1 MIPQLKKSEKVAWL
15 SNNHKKFCVLPW
27 INLNTNPD
35 GKLKLCCNIQNNNS
49 ILTVNVDGVETPFNM
64 GHHSIEEIWNSEYM
78 KTVREQ
84 QLSNAGSP
92 ACKECYKVE
101 ELTNHSPRTGQNEE
115 WLRRKENN
123 TSIGKILDTDI
134 HKESI
139 ELDHMPI
146 SLELRLG
153 NQCNLQCISCW
164 GLSSSLTHD
173 ERAEYLDKGL
183 IDTAEMSWI
192 KRFWVRDRLA
202 VEEADLKDW
211 FETDMFYE
219 NFKKIAPT
227 LKRLYTTGGEPTL
240 IKANYKMFQMLLD
253 AGNTDCQIEF
263 TSNMTTWNPEF
274 YNRLEKFKNVEIQ
287 MSIDGIEEIGEY
299 LRYPSEWSKVSDTV
313 QKAVKLAAGKP
324 GWRIK
329 CYTVL
334 QALNFRNVENIWEYL
349 HDLANEYEKS
359 ILWWPITLQAP
370 HYLALGS
377 VTVEERSNHIE
388 SIKSTWKTR
397 YYDKSEQALFQLN
410 DSVWDTYYNTIMNF
424 PYNPTHH
431 GQLKNYIKFVDQQR
445 QLDGELIFG
454 DLL

>member
-1 MIPQLKKSEKVAWL
+1 MIPKLKKSEKVAWL
-15 SNNHKKFCVLPW
+15 SKNHINFCVLPW
-27 INLNTNPD
+27 LNLNTNPD

-49 ILTVNVDGVETPFNM
+49 VLTVDVDGVETPFNM

-84 QLSNAGSP
+84 QLSNVGSP
-92 ACKECYKVE
+92 ACMECYKVE
-101 ELTNHSPRTGQNEE
+101 ELSGQSPRTGQNDE
-115 WLRRKENN
+115 WLRRKANN
-123 TSIGKILDTDI
+123 VDIEKTLDTNI
-134 HKESI
+134 YKESI

-173 ERAEYLDKGL
+173 ERAGYLDQGL
-183 IDTAEMSWI
+183 LDTPEMSWV
-192 KRFWVRDRLA
+192 KKFWIRDRNA
-202 VEEADLKDW
+202 VDEADLKNW

-253 AGNTDCQIEF
+253 AGNTDCRIEF

-299 LRYPSEWSKVSDTV
+299 LRYPSEWQRVSETID
-313 QKAVKLAAGKP
+313 QAVKLASSKP
-324 GWRIK
+324 GWSIK

-334 QALNFRNVENIWEYL
+334 QALNFKNVEHIWEYL
-349 HDLANEYEKS
+349 HGVANEYNKS
-359 ILWWPITLQAP
+359 IIWWPITLQAP
-370 HYLALGS
+370 HYLSLGS
-377 VTVEERSNHIE
+377 VSVRERLNHIE
-388 SIKSTWKTR
+388 AIKFIWKSRYHNLYDLGVFQINQPTW
-397 YYDKSEQALFQLN
+397 DA
-410 DSVWDTYYNTIMNF
+410 YYNSIMNS
-424 PYNPTHH
+424 PYDATYHD
-431 GQLKNYIKFVDQQR
+431 QLKNYVKFTDQQR

>member
-1 MIPQLKKSEKVAWL
+1 MIPKLKKSEKVTWL
-15 SNNHKKFCVLPW
+15 AENQKKFCVLPW

-35 GKLKLCCNIQNNNS
+35 GKLKLCCNIQINDS
-49 ILTVNVDGVETPFNM
+49 VLTFNKNDVLTPFNI
-64 GHHSIEEIWNSEYM
+64 GYHSIDEIWNSEYM

-84 QLSNAGSP
+84 QLSNVGSS
-92 ACKECYKVE
+92 ACRECYKVE
-101 ELTNHSPRTGQNEE
+101 ELTGHSPRTGQNDE
-115 WLRRKENN
+115 WLRRKQQNKDIES
-123 TSIGKILDTDI
+123 TIDTDI
-134 HKESI
+134 HDESI
-139 ELDHMPI
+139 ELEHMPI

-173 ERAEYLDKGL
+173 ERAGYLDSGVL
-183 IDTAEMSWI
+183 NTPEMSWI
-192 KRFWVRDRLA
+192 IGYYTKHRDT
-202 VEEADLKDW
+202 VDNTDLKDW

-274 YNRLEKFKNVEIQ
+274 YSRLEQFKNVEMQ
-287 MSIDGIEEIGEY
+287 MSIDGIDEIGEY
-299 LRYPSEWSKVSDTV
+299 LRYPSEWNKVSETIE
-313 QKAVKLAAGKP
+313 KAVKLAAGKP

-334 QALNFRNVENIWEYL
+334 QALNFKNVENIWEYL
-349 HDLANEYEKS
+349 HNLANEYEKP
-359 ILWWPITLQAP
+359 ILWWPITLTAP
-370 HYLALGS
+370 FYLSLAAVS
-377 VTVEERSNHIE
+377 VEERKNHIE
-388 SIKSTWKTR
+388 TIKSTWKTR
-397 YYDKSEQALFQLN
+397 YYDVTEQALFQLN
-410 DSVWDTYYNTIMNF
+410 DIVWENYYNTIMNS
-424 PYNPTHH
+424 PYNPKYHD
-431 GQLKNYIKFVDQQR
+431 QLKNYIKFMDQQR